1 MKTITVQDIETMVE
15 ELCKQA
21 NLRLPPD
28 VLEHIQKAGEEELSP
43 VGREVLDQILEN
55 ARRAA
60 ETGVSLCQDGGVTIV
75 FAEIGQDVHIVG
87 GSFEQAVHAG
97 IESGY
102 QLAHLRGSILNS
114 PFHGKNTNSN
124 TPGIIHTKLVPGNQI
139 RIQVMPK
146 GGGADNMSQLKMLVP
161 AAGMDGIRKF
171 VLDVVEQAGPNA
183 CPPLIVGVGIGGT
196 FDSVAQLAKHA
207 LLRSVGEPNSDS
219 DIAKFELELLH
230 DVNKL
235 GIGPMGLG
243 GTITA
248 MAVHI
253 ETHPLHMASLPV
265 AVNLQCHSA
274 RVQTAV
280 L

>member
-1 MKTITVQDIETMVE
+1 
-15 ELCKQA
+15 
-21 NLRLPPD
+21 
-28 VLEHIQKAGEEELSP
+28 
-43 VGREVLDQILEN
+43 
-55 ARRAA
+55 
-60 ETGVSLCQDGGVTIV
+60 LCQDGGVTIV

-87 GSFEQAVHAG
+87 GSFEEAVNAG
-97 IESGY
+97 IQKGY
-102 QLAHLRGSILNS
+102 QSAHLRGSILDS
-114 PFHGKNTNSN
+114 PFHGKNTGFNA
-124 TPGIIHTKLVPGNQI
+124 PGVIHTKLTMGDDLRI
-139 RIQVMPK
+139 RVMPK

-161 AAGMDGIRKF
+161 AAGVEGIRTF

-207 LLRSVGEPNSDS
+207 LLRAVGEPNPDAE
-219 DIAKFELELLH
+219 IAKFEAELLT
-230 DVNKL
+230 DINKL

-243 GTITA
+243 GTTTA
-248 MAVHI
+248 IAVHV